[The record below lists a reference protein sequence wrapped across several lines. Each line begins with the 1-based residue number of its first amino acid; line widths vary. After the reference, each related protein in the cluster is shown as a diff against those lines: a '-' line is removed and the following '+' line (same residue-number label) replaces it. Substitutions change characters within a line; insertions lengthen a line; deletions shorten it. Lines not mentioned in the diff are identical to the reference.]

1 MYDYVIVGAGSS
13 GCVLAA
19 RLSED
24 PSTRVLLLEAGPT
37 DKKQEVTIP
46 AAFSKLFK
54 TERDW
59 DYATVPQE
67 NLNGRSLYW
76 PRGKMLGGSSSIN
89 AMMWVRGIPSDYDA
103 WAEAGCDGWAYEDV
117 VPFFRRI
124 EDVER
129 DGGEHTGHGGPIPI
143 REQRDPNPASLHF
156 VQACVA
162 AGMRENPNPN
172 AGDNEGVS
180 LAQVNQ
186 HRGARAST
194 AWAYLRPALKRPNL
208 TVETEALATKVV
220 VEGGRAV
227 GVTYVQGGEIRT
239 ARAEREVILSGGA
252 VNSPQLLL
260 LSGIGPADELRT
272 LGIDPVVDLPGVGRN
287 LSDHLAAGIV
297 VSTTRTDTL
306 VAAETLPQLL
316 KYLFAR
322 KGLLSSNVGEAHAFL
337 KSDDSL
343 PACDLE
349 FVFAPVPFLDHGQ
362 TEPPGHGL
370 TIGVI
375 LLQPKSR
382 GRITLSSADP
392 TAPPVIDP
400 NYLAEP
406 EDLQVL
412 IVGAKRAAEVF
423 ATEPLASEVGA
434 PIRPESMP
442 TDDAGWAQAI
452 RAHAETLYHPVGTC
466 AMGVGDDAVVDPEL
480 RVRGVEGLRVADA
493 SVMPTLNRGHT
504 NAPAIMIGEKAAA
517 LIAGSVSVGR

>member
-1 MYDYVIVGAGSS
+1 MYDYIIVGAGSA
-13 GCVLAA
+13 GCVIAA

-59 DYATVPQE
+59 DFSTVPQE

-89 AMMWVRGIPSDYDA
+89 AMMWVRGVPADYDA
-103 WAEAGCDGWAYEDV
+103 WAEAGCPGWSYEDV
-117 VPFFRRI
+117 LPYFRRI

-143 REQRDPNPASLHF
+143 SEQRDPNPASLHF
-156 VQACVA
+156 VEACVN
-162 AGMRENPNPN
+162 AGMAANPNPN

-194 AWAYLRPALKRPNL
+194 AWAYLRPAMKRPNL
-208 TVETEALATKVV
+208 TVETEALAAKVLI
-220 VEGGRAV
+220 EDGRAT
-227 GVTYVQGGEIRT
+227 GVTYHRHGEIHT
-239 ARAEREVILSGGA
+239 ARVEREVILSGGA

-260 LSGIGPADELRT
+260 LSGIGPADELRAV
-272 LGIDPVVDLPGVGRN
+272 GVEPVVDLPGVGRN

-297 VSTTRTDTL
+297 VSTSRTDTL
-306 VAAETLPQLL
+306 VAAEKPVQLI
-316 KYLFAR
+316 KYLVAR
-322 KGLLSSNVGEAHAFL
+322 KGLLTSNVGEAHAFF
-337 KSDDSL
+337 KSDESL

-375 LLQPKSR
+375 LLQPRSR
-382 GRITLSSADP
+382 GRITLASADP
-392 TAPPVIDP
+392 TAPPLIDP

-406 EDLQVL
+406 EDLQAL
-412 IVGAKRAAEVF
+412 IVGVKRAVDVF
-423 ATEPLASEVGA
+423 GTEPLASEVGA
-434 PIRPESMP
+434 PIRPESFP

-452 RAHAETLYHPVGTC
+452 RAHAETLYHPVGT
-466 AMGVGDDAVVDPEL
+466 ARMGTDDEAVVDPEL

-517 LIAGSVSVGR
+517 LIRGG